1 MNLGQTASN
10 AEYISLKFELLTDV
24 YLYTT
29 TELGR
34 QKILY
39 NTVSGLES
47 EILASK

>member
-10 AEYISLKFELLTDV
+10 AEYMSLKVELLTDV
-24 YLYTT
+24 YLYKT

-39 NTVSGLES
+39 YTV
-47 EILASK
+47 AWKAKY

>member
-10 AEYISLKFELLTDV
+10 AEYISPKFELLTDV
-24 YLYTT
+24 YLYNT

-39 NTVSGLES
+39 NTV
-47 EILASK
+47 A